1 MQASDRLVHMA
12 NQIARNFA
20 ILGEEKAV
28 AATNDHIVKFWDPR
42 MRQLI
47 EAHVNAGGAGLSP
60 VALLATKALRK

>member
-1 MQASDRLVHMA
+1 MV

-20 ILGEEKAV
+20 VLGEEKAV

-47 EAHVNAGGAGLSP
+47 EAHVNAGGAGL
-60 VALLATKALRK
+60 